1 MLLNGIFAAITTP
14 FYSDGKVYLR
24 KIEHNVDRYSRT
36 PISGIAVLGS
46 TGEAVMLSDEERREV
61 LREARNAAASHTVL
75 LAGTG
80 AESAITTLELTEYAA
95 SLNYDAALVRPPHY
109 YKPQMKPE
117 NLLAY
122 YRFVADRSPLPIV
135 IYNMPAF
142 IGFDIP
148 VEVIAAL
155 AEHPN
160 VIGIKESG
168 GNLEKIERLV
178 QSTRHVQYEVP
189 VTETFTAVTGRM
201 LADEKDEKE
210 DKAENMVPVGSL
222 SASAATSVAVRPRL
236 KTRTKNAGFQVLCG
250 SGPQV
255 LGALE
260 KGATGALIAFACVA
274 PTACFEIYAA
284 WKDHDQKL
292 AEEKQQRIAA
302 ASQRIVVQ
310 LGIPGIKHGL
320 DLNGYYGGPPRLP
333 LLPVTSESKNEIEKL
348 LADLRN

>member
-1 MLLNGIFAAITTP
+1 MLLNGVFAAITTP
-14 FYSDGKVYLR
+14 FYPDGRVYLK
-24 KIEHNVDRYSRT
+24 KIEHNVERYSRT
-36 PISGIAVLGS
+36 PISGIAILGS

-80 AESAITTLELTEYAA
+80 VESAITTLELTEYAA
-95 SLNYDAALVRPPHY
+95 SLDYDAALIRPPHY

-122 YRFVADRSPLPIV
+122 YRFVADHSPIPVV

-142 IGFDIP
+142 IGYDIP

-155 AEHPN
+155 AGHPN
-160 VIGIKESG
+160 IAGIKESG
-168 GNLEKIERLV
+168 GSVEKIERLV
-178 QSTRHVQYEVP
+178 EATRHVQYDVP
-189 VTETFTAVTGRM
+189 VTETFTAVTRRM
-201 LADEKDEKE
+201 LLEEKDEKQ
-210 DKAENMVPVGSL
+210 ENMVPVKAIGGM
-222 SASAATSVAVRPRL
+222 ATTVAAQPRV

-250 SGPQV
+250 SGQQV
-255 LGALE
+255 LNSLQ

-284 WKDHDQKL
+284 WKDRDQKL
-292 AEEKQQRIAA
+292 ADEKQQRIAA
-302 ASQRIVVQ
+302 AAQRIVVQ
-310 LGIPGIKHGL
+310 LSIPGIKYGL

-333 LLPVTSESKNEIEKL
+333 LLPVTGEIKTEIEKL

>member
-1 MLLNGIFAAITTP
+1 MLLHGIFAAITTP
-14 FYSDGKVYLR
+14 FYPDGRVYYR

-46 TGEAVMLSDEERREV
+46 TGEAVMLTDEERREV
-61 LREARNAAASHTVL
+61 LREARNAAASHPVL

-80 AESAITTLELTEYAA
+80 VESAITTLQLTEYAA
-95 SLNYDAALVRPPHY
+95 SLGYDAALIRPPHY

-122 YRFVADRSPLPIV
+122 YRFVADGSPIPVV
-135 IYNMPAF
+135 IYNIPAF
-142 IGFDIP
+142 IGYDIP

-160 VIGIKESG
+160 IIGIKESG
-168 GNLEKIERLV
+168 GSVEKIERLV
-178 QSTRHVQYEVP
+178 EATRHVQHEVA
-189 VTETFTAVTGRM
+189 VTETFTAVTRRM
-201 LADEKDEKE
+201 QTEEKDGRP
-210 DKAENMVPVGSL
+210 ENMVPVQALGGT
-222 SASAATSVAVRPRL
+222 ATSVAARPRL

-250 SGPQV
+250 SGEQV
-255 LGALE
+255 LNSLQ

-284 WKDHDQKL
+284 WKDRDQKL

-302 ASQRIVVQ
+302 AARRIAVQ
-310 LGIPGIKHGL
+310 LSIPGIKYGL

-333 LLPVTSESKNEIEKL
+333 LLPVTAEIKNEIEKL
-348 LADLRN
+348 LADLKN